1 MGERRELWSSVGDL
15 VRPHVGKVGVVAST
29 SFLGGLVEAAFL
41 VIVTRTGLAVAD
53 DADTVE
59 LTAGISSPIGT
70 ALALGLGLLVARVA
84 LALTTNWASTGLTTT
99 VAVSLRRRLADAYLR
114 ASWATQQ
121 DERAGRLQQLVTGFA
136 SAAASTAG
144 SFAGALSAGLSL
156 AAMVAVSL
164 GIDPLATIVVLVSLT
179 LLGSLLAPLRRRI
192 KARSLLATRKSMDFS
207 GAVAELGSL
216 GLEMQAFGVRDAFS
230 ERIHDLARTEA
241 DASRRA
247 DLLRTSIGPVYTS
260 LAYAAIL
267 GALAVAAGVG
277 LGQLSTIGAVMLV
290 MLRSLAYGQQ
300 LQVASA
306 TLRASQPFLETLQ
319 ATLGRYEADRA
330 PGGDARPTRVDRVAV
345 DHVSFVYPAGN
356 RALDDVS
363 FTIPPGEV
371 VGVVGPSGSGKSTLV
386 QLLLGL
392 RVPTSGTVHAKGVDL
407 STIDRAWWTQRVAF
421 VPQDAHLF
429 AGTIAENIAFFREV
443 TRADV
448 ETASRAAHLHP
459 DIEAMPDGYDTQ
471 VGERGDH
478 LSGGQRQRLSIARA
492 LLGRPEMII
501 LDEPTSALDV
511 RSESLIRITLDEL
524 RGEVTII
531 VIAHRLSTLDICDRI
546 MVIQDGRLRAF
557 DDPNVLASSS
567 EFYREALELSGLA

>member
-99 VAVSLRRRLADAYLR
+99 VAVSLRRRLADAYVR
-114 ASWATQQ
+114 SSWATQQ
-121 DERAGRLQQLVTGFA
+121 DERAGRLQQLVTTFA
-136 SAAASTAG
+136 SHASVHRRVVRGRAVGRAEPGRHGVGVTRHRPTG
-144 SFAGALSAGLSL
+144 HHRRTRLPDL
-156 AAMVAVSL
+156 ARQ
-164 GIDPLATIVVLVSLT
+164 PPRP
-179 LLGSLLAPLRRRI
+179 APPSHR
-192 KARSLLATRKSMDFS
+192 ARSLLATRRSMDFS

-216 GLEMQAFGVRDAFS
+216 GLEMQAFGVHDAFA

-330 PGGDARPTRVDRVAV
+330 PGGDARPARVDRVTV

-356 RALDDVS
+356 HALDDVS

-392 RVPTSGTVHAKGVDL
+392 RVPTSGTVLANGVDL
-407 STIDRAWWTQRVAF
+407 STIDRGWWTQRVSF

-429 AGTIAENIAFFREV
+429 AGTIAEN
-443 TRADV
+443 TR
-448 ETASRAAHLHP
+448 S
-459 DIEAMPDGYDTQ
+459 
-471 VGERGDH
+471 
-478 LSGGQRQRLSIARA
+478 S
-492 LLGRPEMII
+492 
-501 LDEPTSALDV
+501 V
-511 RSESLIRITLDEL
+511 R
-524 RGEVTII
+524 
-531 VIAHRLSTLDICDRI
+531 
-546 MVIQDGRLRAF
+546 
-557 DDPNVLASSS
+557 
-567 EFYREALELSGLA
+567 